1 MSKDKH
7 RIRLDTA
14 REEERIREAEF
25 SVMSD
30 SDPCEDDGG
39 SSFPL
44 DLSGNSGKRRRRG
57 NLPKKA
63 VQVLRDWLYDHRF
76 NAYPSEQEKLSLSG
90 QTGLSVLQICNWFIN
105 ARRRLLPDMLR
116 RDGKDP
122 NQFTISRR
130 GGKITEPRT
139 GGGTSSPETSP
150 ALLAALRPSVIQPAP
165 YLDLNILGSTATAIL
180 SGANFSTT
188 PAILS
193 RANQLST
200 VTVLSKTG
208 SSDTAA
214 ILGRAD
220 SVSPTGGLFNTPPPT
235 PPEVC
240 LQDFSDFR
248 LLVEVA
254 LQRAAELDNQRQSGP
269 GMVGAKSEASKAV
282 KSEQSKI
289 KCMGGVDKEEVQ
301 SVNVPA
307 IQGIQTLSG
316 SMAVENIATSVQHA
330 QNVHL
335 ISGARVDEK
344 RLNSQETVVHGV
356 YEPSVWTIC
365 AQRPVHLESIQSVQ
379 SSVTCAWSS
388 QHAHAVR
395 EAVN

>member
-1 MSKDKH
+1 MKPVK
-7 RIRLDTA
+7 RVL
-14 REEERIREAEF
+14 EEERVQEPEF
-25 SVMSD
+25 TVMSD

-44 DLSGNSGKRRRRG
+44 DLSGGSGKRRRRG

-139 GGGTSSPETSP
+139 GGGPSSPETSP

-180 SGANFSTT
+180 SGANFSTA

-208 SSDTAA
+208 SSSDTAG

-240 LQDFSDFR
+240 LQDFSDFQ

-269 GMVGAKSEASKAV
+269 GMVGAESEASKAV
-282 KSEQSKI
+282 KSEQSKSQ
-289 KCMGGVDKEEVQ
+289 CMDSVDKEKVQ

-307 IQGIQTLSG
+307 VQGIQTFSG
-316 SMAVENIATSVQHA
+316 SMAVENRAASAQHS
-330 QNVHL
+330 QNVHFV
-335 ISGARVDEK
+335 SGVRVDEK
-344 RLNSQETVVHGV
+344 RPNTRETVVRGV
-356 YEPSVWTIC
+356 YEPSVWTIHT
-365 AQRPVHLESIQSVQ
+365 QRVVHSESIQSVQ
-379 SSVTCAWSS
+379 AQSSVACVWSS
-388 QHAHAVR
+388 QHTHAVR

>member
-1 MSKDKH
+1 
-7 RIRLDTA
+7 
-14 REEERIREAEF
+14 
-25 SVMSD
+25 
-30 SDPCEDDGG
+30 
-39 SSFPL
+39 
-44 DLSGNSGKRRRRG
+44 
-57 NLPKKA
+57 
-63 VQVLRDWLYDHRF
+63 
-76 NAYPSEQEKLSLSG
+76 
-90 QTGLSVLQICNWFIN
+90 
-105 ARRRLLPDMLR
+105 MLR

-139 GGGTSSPETSP
+139 GGGPSSPETSP

-180 SGANFSTT
+180 SGANFSTA

-208 SSDTAA
+208 SSSDTAG

-248 LLVEVA
+248 LLVEAA

-269 GMVGAKSEASKAV
+269 GMVGAESEASKAV
-282 KSEQSKI
+282 KSEQSKSQ
-289 KCMGGVDKEEVQ
+289 CMDSVDKEKVQ

-307 IQGIQTLSG
+307 IQGIQTFSG
-316 SMAVENIATSVQHA
+316 SMAVENSAASAQHA
-330 QNVHL
+330 QNVHF
-335 ISGARVDEK
+335 ISGVRVDEK
-344 RLNSQETVVHGV
+344 RPNAQETVVRGV
-356 YEPSVWTIC
+356 YEPSVWTIHT
-365 AQRPVHLESIQSVQ
+365 QRVVHLESIQSVQ
-379 SSVTCAWSS
+379 AQSSVACAWSS
-388 QHAHAVR
+388 QHTHAVR

>member
-1 MSKDKH
+1 
-7 RIRLDTA
+7 
-14 REEERIREAEF
+14 
-25 SVMSD
+25 MSD
-30 SDPCEDDGG
+30 SDPCEDEVG

-44 DLSGNSGKRRRRG
+44 DLSGGSGKRRRRG

-130 GGKITEPRT
+130 GAKITEPRM
-139 GGGTSSPETSP
+139 GGGPSSPETSP

-165 YLDLNILGSTATAIL
+165 YLDLNILGNTATAIL
-180 SGANFSTT
+180 SAANFSTA

-208 SSDTAA
+208 SSSDSAA

-269 GMVGAKSEASKAV
+269 GMVSAKSEASKAV
-282 KSEQSKI
+282 TSEQSKI
-289 KCMGGVDKEEVQ
+289 MDSDDKETVQ
-301 SVNVPA
+301 SINVPA
-307 IQGIQTLSG
+307 IQGIEPVSG
-316 SMAVENIATSVQHA
+316 SLAVEKSAASVQHA

-335 ISGARVDEK
+335 VNGVRVDEK
-344 RLNSQETVVHGV
+344 RLNAQETVVRGV
-356 YEPSVWTIC
+356 YEPSVWTIHT
-365 AQRPVHLESIQSVQ
+365 QRFVHSESIQSVPAQ
-379 SSVTCAWSS
+379 SSVACAWSS
-388 QHAHAVR
+388 QHTRTVR

>member
-1 MSKDKH
+1 MKPVK
-7 RIRLDTA
+7 RVL
-14 REEERIREAEF
+14 EEERVQEPEF
-25 SVMSD
+25 TVMSD

-44 DLSGNSGKRRRRG
+44 DLSGGSGKRRRRG

-139 GGGTSSPETSP
+139 GGGPSSPETSP

-180 SGANFSTT
+180 SGANFSSAPT
-188 PAILS
+188 ILS

-208 SSDTAA
+208 SSSDTAG

-269 GMVGAKSEASKAV
+269 GMVGAESEASKAV
-282 KSEQSKI
+282 KSEQSKSQ
-289 KCMGGVDKEEVQ
+289 CMDSVDKEKVQ
-301 SVNVPA
+301 RVNVPA
-307 IQGIQTLSG
+307 VQGIQTFSG
-316 SMAVENIATSVQHA
+316 SMAVENSAASAQHS
-330 QNVHL
+330 QNVHFV
-335 ISGARVDEK
+335 SGVRVDEK
-344 RLNSQETVVHGV
+344 RPNARETVVRGV
-356 YEPSVWTIC
+356 YEPSVWTIHT
-365 AQRPVHLESIQSVQ
+365 QRVVHSESIQSVQ
-379 SSVTCAWSS
+379 AQSSVACAWSS
-388 QHAHAVR
+388 QHTHAVR